1 MSVSNPSV
9 YPFWKGMAITVAT
22 ILITAAACY
31 GFMLL

>member
-9 YPFWKGMAITVAT
+9 YPFWKGLAITVAT